1 MGQVLSQFFPDDNSI
16 MTSEEWEI
24 GGIKRTKSIVYK
36 DGFTFGLRTVPDGG
50 HLPTE
55 KLLGLVSY
63 KPVGKHQFW
72 LNFQDKD
79 SKLLVE
85 TVEAARNAREL
96 IEVKPPE
103 PTAEELAA
111 REEAAKAAAA
121 AQAKKPG

>member
-1 MGQVLSQFFPDDNSI
+1 VNQVLNQYFPDDNSI

-55 KLLGLVSY
+55 KIHGLVSY

-79 SKLLVE
+79 TKLLVE
-85 TVEAARNAREL
+85 TVEAARNAREM
-96 IEVKPPE
+96 IEIKPPE
-103 PTAEELAA
+103 PTPEEIAA
-111 REEAAKAAAA
+111 REEAAK
-121 AQAKKPG
+121 